1 MKSFKLRFIYAV
13 CVVVVCALYLLAER
27 LGLTERKQTH
37 FTVTSDTNVSKVP
50 GLSKYATQEEV
61 DSFAFRYWDIDYN
74 SNPENVFKEPAIDV
88 ELKRLLKSKQTDE
101 ILKFMK
107 DNNLTVEH
115 TMHGGVTPVMYSSF
129 WNDTNTTQ
137 ELIKLGA
144 DIHKKDEYK
153 LSAMA
158 YAIENNSTKAVRLLL
173 DNGVKF
179 EEAKVVQMYLYP
191 PNIKKIYIKNNKV
204 DHIDYTKHNRGPGSS
219 DASLLL
225 EYVIRNNFVELAEMI
240 LKNGYVTKY
249 YYGYDNNENV
259 ITSDEF
265 TDIVPEE
272 SILATKKNTEEE
284 RYQKFYIEEFRYYYT
299 YYRLLDYVPH
309 YEKMLDLLLKYNV
322 KGQPPRELLK
332 IEYDKCYSDRE
343 FFLRNTYE
351 SYCRGVERINQ
362 ISERYTVPISKE
374 RFERLRPMK
383 KEFYDKHCPD
393 ANSTFKDT
401 KKFIAWRSGEKEF
414 EMVLAYLKS
423 YFENG
428 DTETVVNLDENTQ
441 LDTNK

>member
-50 GLSKYATQEEV
+50 GLSKYVTQEEV

-88 ELKRLLKSKQTDE
+88 ELKRLLKSKQTDK

-107 DNNLTVEH
+107 DNNLSVEH

-158 YAIENNSTKAVRLLL
+158 YAIENNATKAVRLLL

-179 EEAKVVQMYLYP
+179 EEAEVVRNRLLPPNYNHIKSLQISDDGNFTLIYETDYPMISIGEPNYFFSYLTNTNMYEIAKMALESGYKPYIWKFQNSTVGLRYGNDIKKVVPEGILNDKAEPTDGFDITEYDFSLYDTFP
-191 PNIKKIYIKNNKV
+191 GTPNYE
-204 DHIDYTKHNRGPGSS
+204 P
-219 DASLLL
+219 
-225 EYVIRNNFVELAEMI
+225 I
-240 LKNGYVTKY
+240 LKLLMQYNVGGQPSPEFLKRKY
-249 YYGYDNNENV
+249 DDCHRNYIYSLDSYYKINYD
-259 ITSDEF
+259 
-265 TDIVPEE
+265 
-272 SILATKKNTEEE
+272 A
-284 RYQKFYIEEFRYYYT
+284 T
-299 YYRLLDYVPH
+299 YYIPKSEISLITTVYR
-309 YEKMLDLLLKYNV
+309 KYC
-322 KGQPPRELLK
+322 K
-332 IEYDKCYSDRE
+332 DR
-343 FFLRNTYE
+343 
-351 SYCRGVERINQ
+351 
-362 ISERYTVPISKE
+362 
-374 RFERLRPMK
+374 
-383 KEFYDKHCPD
+383 
-393 ANSTFKDT
+393 NSTFKDVYEYT
-401 KKFIAWRSGEKEF
+401 KFASELNEMEAVSIHMYTIDKNGRKLNQPYKDNLKKLDKYIDEISSDEIKNAIKE
-414 EMVLAYLKS
+414 S
-423 YFENG
+423 YEN
-428 DTETVVNLDENTQ
+428 
-441 LDTNK
+441 